1 MITVSSPGPVDNA
14 RRRSLAWS
22 TLVTVAPEP
31 VAPFTAGEAAVPT
44 GVLRG
49 PRFRRL
55 LRGVHVAARADDTLG
70 MRCRAALLVLPKG
83 AVFSHETAARLWG
96 AVVPPRSRVQVTVP
110 YARPIR
116 RPELEVRRSRRM
128 PEPRRLRGLPLT
140 GPERTFLD
148 LAATLDLVDL
158 VVLGDSLVKA
168 GRTSPADLVGAAR
181 THRGARAA
189 LARRAAALVRSG
201 VDSPMETRLR
211 LLVVL
216 AGLPEPVVNHVLRD
230 EDGGWTYRFDLSW
243 PELLVALEYD
253 GRQHAESSSQWVR
266 DVRRREDLD
275 GRGWRL
281 VIALSGDVYA
291 TPGATV
297 QRVAA
302 VLRERGEVVS
312 TTDGW
317 REHFPERG

>member
-1 MITVSSPGPVDNA
+1 MSGPVPVDNV
-14 RRRSLAWS
+14 RRRIAAWS
-22 TLVTVAPEP
+22 TLGYVVPDS
-31 VAPFTAGEAAVPT
+31 VAPFTAAKAAVTT

-49 PRFRRL
+49 PRFRQV
-55 LRGVHVAARADDTLG
+55 LRGVHVQACADDNLG
-70 MRCRAALLVLPKG
+70 MRCRAALLVLPEG

-128 PEPRRLRGLPLT
+128 PEPRHLKGLPLT

-158 VVLGDSLVKA
+158 VVLGDSLVKV
-168 GRTSPADLVGAAR
+168 GRTTPADLVGAAR
-181 THRGARAA
+181 THRGPRAA
-189 LARRAAALVRSG
+189 LARRAAALVRAG

-230 EDGGWTYRFDLSW
+230 DDGGWTYRFDLSW
-243 PELLVALEYD
+243 PHLLVVLEYD

-281 VIALSGDVYA
+281 VVALSSDVYT

-302 VLRERGEVVS
+302 VLRERGQAVS
-312 TTDGW
+312 VTDAW
-317 REHFPERG
+317 REHFPDRG

>member
-1 MITVSSPGPVDNA
+1 M
-14 RRRSLAWS
+14 
-22 TLVTVAPEP
+22 
-31 VAPFTAGEAAVPT
+31 
-44 GVLRG
+44 
-49 PRFRRL
+49 
-55 LRGVHVAARADDTLG
+55 LRGVHVQDCVDDTLR
-70 MRCRAALLVLPKG
+70 MRCAAALLVLPQG

-96 AVVPPRSRVQVTVP
+96 GVVPSRSRVQVTVP

-116 RPELEVRRSRRM
+116 RPELEARRARRM
-128 PEPRRLRGLPLT
+128 PPALRLRGLPVT

-148 LAATLDLVDL
+148 LATRLDLVDL
-158 VVLGDSLVKA
+158 VVLGDSLVRA
-168 GRTSPADLVGAAR
+168 RRTTPELLVEQAR
-181 THRGARAA
+181 QHRGPRAA

-230 EDGGWTYRFDLSW
+230 ENGGWTYRFDLSW
-243 PELLVALEYD
+243 PQVKLALEYD
-253 GRQHAESSSQWVR
+253 GRQHSEDSRQWVR

-281 VIALSGDVYA
+281 LVALSVDVFG

-297 QRVAA
+297 DRVAVA
-302 VLRERGEVVS
+302 LRQRGLVVRTS
-312 TTDGW
+312 DGW
-317 REHFPERG
+317 RGHFPGRG